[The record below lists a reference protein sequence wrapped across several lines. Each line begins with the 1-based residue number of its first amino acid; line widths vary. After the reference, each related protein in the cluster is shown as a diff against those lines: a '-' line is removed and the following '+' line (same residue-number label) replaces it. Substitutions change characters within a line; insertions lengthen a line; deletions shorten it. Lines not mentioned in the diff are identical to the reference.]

1 MKVIAFN
8 GSPNANGVVA
18 KGIEII
24 GAELRKEGIDIEII
38 HVGKERIRGCIDCRK
53 CRETNPCRCVFDD
66 DPVNKCRDALNAA
79 DGVILGSPVY
89 YGNIAGSF
97 KCFLDRLFFPGVN
110 LQFKPAATVVSLRR
124 SGGIATFHA
133 LNNYLTLSGAVITPS
148 MYWDVIHGNTVDE
161 LMQDEEG
168 MQIMQAQGRNM
179 AWLLKTFAT
188 STLSPPEALE
198 RKRTN
203 FIH

>member
-18 KGIEII
+18 KGIDII
-24 GAELRKEGIDIEII
+24 GAELRKEGIELEVI
-38 HVGKERIRGCIDCRK
+38 HVGRERFRGCIDCRK
-53 CRETNPCRCVFDD
+53 CQNDNLGRCIFDD
-66 DPVNKCRDALNAA
+66 DSVNKCRDALNAA
-79 DGVILGSPVY
+79 DGLILGTPVY
-89 YGNIAGSF
+89 YGGIAGAF

-110 LQFKPAATVVSLRR
+110 LKFKPAATVVSLRR
-124 SGGIATFHA
+124 SGGIAVFHA
-133 LNNYLTLSGAVITPS
+133 LNNYLNLAGAVITPS
-148 MYWDVIHGNTVDE
+148 MYWDVIHCNNVDE

-168 MQIMQAQGRNM
+168 MQIMQVQGRNM
-179 AWLLKTFAT
+179 AWLLKTLAA
-188 STLSPPEALE
+188 SPLSPPESPE